1 LLATAGAVAGALL
14 LGGCAGTLGQLIN
27 RPITTDHLDEV
38 GEYNKLKTV
47 SGDLRLVRVAV
58 DVDRPYPPGFPYYD
72 VCAETQADA
81 IVTRNAGSAL
91 SIKTGQTLTD
101 ASSQGILL
109 TNARSAVSDVV
120 RHLGWH
126 LCNARLNN
134 DLNEWQYRDA
144 LLKLAND
151 AMVVLQQSA
160 LGAEPK
166 AVVSSSLTAGAAVI
180 PGALTVLV
188 PVAVA
193 PASAPAT
200 PSKP

>member
-1 LLATAGAVAGALL
+1 M

-47 SGDLRLVRVAV
+47 SGDLRLVRVAI
-58 DVDRPYPPGFPYYD
+58 DPFRPHPPGFPYYD

-81 IVTRNAGSAL
+81 IISRNAGSAL
-91 SIKTGQTLTD
+91 SIETGQSLTD

-109 TNARSAVSDVV
+109 TNARTAVSDVV
-120 RHLGWH
+120 RHMGWH

-134 DLNEWQYRDA
+134 DLDEAQYRAA
-144 LLKLAND
+144 LLKLAHD

-160 LGAEPK
+160 LGPK
-166 AVVSSSLTAGAAVI
+166 PEAVVSSGLASGAVI
-180 PGALTVLV
+180 PGQLTVQI
-188 PVAVA
+188 PVVA
-193 PASAPAT
+193 SGAAAT
-200 PSKP
+200 AGAGAKDPKTEEKPKSN